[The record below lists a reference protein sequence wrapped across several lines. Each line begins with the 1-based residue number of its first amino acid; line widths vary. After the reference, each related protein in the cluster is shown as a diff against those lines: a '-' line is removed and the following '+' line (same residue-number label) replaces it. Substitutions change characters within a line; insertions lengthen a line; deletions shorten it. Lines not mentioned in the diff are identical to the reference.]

1 MDSLLARVIGTITL
15 LFGVVG
21 FLPWVTTD
29 GVMLGTFTTNVW
41 HNLLL
46 VSAGVYGLAAG
57 FSRHTRAKTYFQ
69 TLTMV
74 FGVIGVTGL
83 ILPSPLLGLIA
94 VDRAGS
100 ATHLLLAAL
109 GLYFG
114 FIHTSTPPEP
124 PPVAPST

>member
-1 MDSLLARVIGTITL
+1 MDRLLARVIGSITL
-15 LFGVVG
+15 LFGVAG

-29 GVMLGTFTTNVW
+29 GVMFGTFTTNVW

-46 VSAGVYGLAAG
+46 LFSGIYGLAAG
-57 FSRHTRAKTYFQ
+57 FSRTVSPKTYFQ

-74 FGVIGVTGL
+74 FGVVGVTGL
-83 ILPSPLLGLIA
+83 VLPSPLLGLIE

-114 FIHTSTPPEP
+114 FIHAPEP
-124 PPVAPST
+124 PPHD